1 MRESKPGE
9 KVTLVISL
17 TENEINFE
25 LLTPEGGDTELA
37 VMGYVAVQALRAMT
51 GGETLKAEAF
61 DVDGRPIALGDQTV
75 N

>member
-25 LLTPEGGDTELA
+25 LLTPEGGDRELA
-37 VMGYVAVQALRAMT
+37 LMGYVALQALPAIT
-51 GGETLKAEAF
+51 GGETLSVEAL
-61 DVDGRPIALGDQTV
+61 DRDGLPVALGDQTA